1 MQRFHPHTALIAILA
16 LALPLGSCQ
25 HTPGGQSAEDPPSGQ
40 AALVEQAPPVTSLG
54 LWDLAQESNDTV
66 AFRSEVLRRFKA
78 LGGRRSYEGIAEFVT
93 QCRVHGQATW
103 GSGILDDVRPVLLL
117 QSISAGRYIQPT
129 KELAKSL
136 RLEAGLELDRAY
148 ALAERGQWSQL
159 AKLSATAG
167 SVLDPALVDRAPE
180 LEPHQTF
187 LSVLVDYAALEVPGA
202 GTAAALEALALRLEP
217 ARAQLMA
224 LDAPAAQ
231 FLASVAHAQLLE
243 RRGRMDEA
251 AEVWLQ
257 VVDTQAWLEAPEP
270 LRNAIAAR
278 ITSYS
283 QRLRDSLAVQLE
295 EERRAEIAELHQRY
309 ARELERL
316 RRDYA
321 GFESWVRDSDAAVR
335 ARLDELKRED
345 EALWREL
352 TEGRVLE
359 ASATEDV
366 RLGLGVAADVL
377 SLFGGAR
384 ALRALARRV

>member
-1 MQRFHPHTALIAILA
+1 MQPLHRRAALFATLA
-16 LALPLGSCQ
+16 LVFPLHSCRN
-25 HTPGGQSAEDPPSGQ
+25 TSGGQASSDLTSDHESPVEHPPR
-40 AALVEQAPPVTSLG
+40 VTSLG
-54 LWDLAQESNDTV
+54 LWDLAHESTDTV

-78 LGGRRSYEGIAEFVT
+78 LGGRRSYEGISEFVT
-93 QCRVHGQATW
+93 LCKVQGQATW
-103 GSGILDDVRPVLLL
+103 GSGVLDDARPVLLL
-117 QSISAGRYIQPT
+117 QSIAAGRYIQPT

-136 RLEAGLELDRAY
+136 KAEAGVELDRAY

-159 AKLSATAG
+159 AKLSATKG
-167 SVLDPALVDRAPE
+167 SVLDPALVDRTPE

-187 LSVLVDYAALEVPGA
+187 ISVLVDYAALEAPGA
-202 GTAAALEALALRLEP
+202 DTPAALDALAERLEP

-224 LDAPAAQ
+224 LEAPAAQ

-243 RRGRMDEA
+243 RRGHMDEA

-257 VVDTQAWLEAPEP
+257 VVDTQAWLDAPEP
-270 LRNAIAAR
+270 MRNAIAAR
-278 ITSYS
+278 VTSYR

-309 ARELERL
+309 GRELERL
-316 RRDYA
+316 RIENA
-321 GFESWVRDSDAAVR
+321 GFEGWVRDSDAAVR

-352 TEGRVLE
+352 TEGRAFE

-366 RLGLGVAADVL
+366 RQGLGVAADVL
-377 SLFGGAR
+377 SLLGGAR
-384 ALRALARRV
+384 ALRALTRRV